1 MATLL
6 LRLAGPLQSWGI
18 DSKFETRRT
27 NDFPTKSGVIGL
39 LAAALGYSRDE
50 PLDILTALNFGI
62 RIDKEGDLL
71 TDYHIARGKKKGSNQ
86 DETYVTNRFY
96 LADAIFVAGFE
107 SENIKLLQEL
117 EKALKAPAFPLYLGR
132 RSCIPTMPLVLG
144 IRELSLVEA
153 LQKEPWQLPQWQ
165 QKHLR
170 YQSDGKLRVIIDAE
184 IPNPSSVSRDLPISF
199 SQKYR
204 KFALRPVQEL
214 GYVEQNIEED
224 IEEEE
229 EEKIEEIPE
238 KKSDHDAFS
247 DLPELGE

>member
-39 LAAALGYSRDE
+39 LAAALGFSRDE
-50 PLDILTALNFGI
+50 PLDRLTSLNFGV
-62 RIDKEGDLL
+62 RVDKEGDLL
-71 TDYHIARGKKKGSNQ
+71 TDFHTAKAQTKKQESHI
-86 DETYVTNRFY
+86 TNRFY
-96 LADAIFVAGFE
+96 LADAIFLAGLE
-107 SENIKLLQEL
+107 TNDIELLKEL
-117 EKALKAPAFPLYLGR
+117 EAALKAPVFPLYLGR
-132 RSCIPTMPLVLG
+132 RACVPTMPLVLG

-153 LQKEPWQLPQWQ
+153 LQKEPWQLPKWQ

-170 YQSDGKLRVIIDAE
+170 NKYDGKLRLIIDAE
-184 IPNPSSVSRDLPISF
+184 IPNPSSLLRDLPISF
-199 SQKYR
+199 SQKHR

-214 GYVEQNIEED
+214 AYVEQKIEEV
-224 IEEEE
+224 IEENI

-238 KKSDHDAFS
+238 TKSEHDVFS
-247 DLPELGE
+247 NLGE

>member
-50 PLDILTALNFGI
+50 PLDTLTALNFGI

-107 SENIKLLQEL
+107 SEDIKLLKEL

-153 LQKEPWQLPQWQ
+153 LQKEPWQ
-165 QKHLR
+165 QKRLR
-170 YQSDGKLRVIIDAE
+170 NKSDGKLRVIIDAE
-184 IPNPSSVSRDLPISF
+184 IPNPSSVLRDLPISF
-199 SQKYR
+199 SQKHR
-204 KFALRPVQEL
+204 KFSLRPVQEL
-214 GYVEQNIEED
+214 GYVKQKIEENIEEK
-224 IEEEE
+224 
-229 EEKIEEIPE
+229 EEKIEEILE
-238 KKSDHDAFS
+238 KKSEHDVFS
-247 DLPELGE
+247 DLHELGE